1 MVSYLA
7 SFPQRSTIRNIANV
21 LASTE
26 FPGLSGSQIDELLQ
40 DIDAPPRGVGSKRE
54 GLFSSLTAMP
64 NPESSAQ
71 HTRDFI
77 AAAMSPARYTNDR
90 QRWEDLRRKLNQ
102 VLVTEGW
109 HIDDAGR
116 LTELSEVA
124 HTFDDIDRLT
134 SSLMEELQRRGTHE
148 RLLEYCSRE
157 LIAQSLFHAISEA
170 AKSIPDRI
178 RVLTSLT
185 DDGQDLFDSALGTK
199 NSAPRLFINDFSTKS
214 DESEHKGFKN
224 LLVGI
229 HGHYRNPRAHRTRL
243 GCEEDQ
249 HDFLD
254 AFSLFS
260 YVHRRLDSSQTA
272 QSFV

>member
-1 MVSYLA
+1 MVAYLA
-7 SFPQRSTIRNIANV
+7 LFPQRSTIRNIANV

-26 FPGLSGSQIDELLQ
+26 LPGLSGSQIDELLQ
-40 DIDAPPRGVGSKRE
+40 DIGAPPRGVGSKRE

-64 NPESSAQ
+64 NPAQ

-77 AAAMSPARYTNDR
+77 AAAMSPARHTNDR

-148 RLLEYCSRE
+148 CLLEYCSRE

-178 RVLTSLT
+178 RVLTGLT
-185 DDGQDLFDSALGTK
+185 DDGQGLFDSALGTK
-199 NSAPRLFINDFSTKS
+199 NSSPRLFINDFSTKS

-243 GCEEDQ
+243 GSEEDK

-260 YVHRRLDSSQTA
+260 YIHRRLDSSQTA

>member
-1 MVSYLA
+1 MTQST

-26 FPGLSGSQIDELLQ
+26 SPGLTGSQIDQLLQ
-40 DIDAPPRGVGSKRE
+40 DIEAPPRGAGSKRE
-54 GLFSSLTAMP
+54 GLFDALTDTVT
-64 NPESSAQ
+64 PETAAQ
-71 HTRDFI
+71 RTRDFI
-77 AAAMSPARYTNDR
+77 AVAMSPARYTNDR
-90 QRWEDLRRKLNQ
+90 QCWEDLRRQLNQ
-102 VLVTEGW
+102 VLVTEGR

-124 HTFDDIDRLT
+124 NTFDDIDRLT

-157 LIAQSLFHAISEA
+157 LIAESLFHAISEA

-178 RVLTSLT
+178 RALTGLT
-185 DDGQDLFDSALGTK
+185 ADGQELFDTALGTK
-199 NSAPRLFINDFSTKS
+199 NSTRLLLINSFSTTS
-214 DESEHKGFKN
+214 DESEQRGFKN

-243 GCEEDQ
+243 GSQEDQ

-260 YVHRRLDSSQTA
+260 YVHRRLDSA
-272 QSFV
+272 QINQSLI